1 VGFVIVLVVLAVVVL
16 VISGPL
22 RAAARMPADPNPEP
36 DKRAAEIDELE
47 AEREAK
53 LSEIR
58 DAEFDHE
65 TGKLSDEDYEALDAG
80 LRVEAVEILRRLD
93 ATRDRRL
100 DAAPEATGAER
111 VE

>member
-1 VGFVIVLVVLAVVVL
+1 MEFVIVLVVLAVVVL

-36 DKRAAEIDELE
+36 DERAAEIDELE

-53 LSEIR
+53 LTEIR
-58 DAEFDHE
+58 DAEFDHQ
-65 TGKLSDEDYEALDAG
+65 TGKLSDEDFQALDAG
-80 LRVEAVEILRRLD
+80 LRAEAVEILRRLD
-93 ATRDRRL
+93 AARV
-100 DAAPEATGAER
+100 ER